1 MIYRYVTSSRNI
13 SVVVISTEYFSNWK
27 RLSLYTVPRK
37 QLGVFLVSN
46 LRLSN
51 SLFSTLQPA
60 ESSRRAGAEARSQVF
75 SKITEDTLDTQCEN
89 KRREARR
96 NKKETERK
104 RKRRREAVSLKEK
117 QLLFGESVSC
127 VRCLMIDLGHM
138 DNLYNQYHHFHSI
151 KKKSSFTNKSQRVKI
166 QVHVSLRT
174 SMTRKTELGVS
185 WKRRDT
191 ESVREAI
198 YPGAAVSS
206 TMQTW
211 ETPDRT
217 GEKKKRKK
225 RKHTVLHVT
234 ITTTECIFF
243 NFSSQTHCLKLFSS

>member
-1 MIYRYVTSSRNI
+1 MLYQYRYVISSRNI

-37 QLGVFLVSN
+37 QSGVFLVSN

-75 SKITEDTLDTQCEN
+75 SKITEDTLDTQREN

-104 RKRRREAVSLKEK
+104 RKRRSRRREAVSLKEK

-151 KKKSSFTNKSQRVKI
+151 KLKEFFHKQ
-166 QVHVSLRT
+166 
-174 SMTRKTELGVS
+174 
-185 WKRRDT
+185 
-191 ESVREAI
+191 
-198 YPGAAVSS
+198 
-206 TMQTW
+206 
-211 ETPDRT
+211 
-217 GEKKKRKK
+217 
-225 RKHTVLHVT
+225 
-234 ITTTECIFF
+234 ITTCEDSSSR
-243 NFSSQTHCLKLFSS
+243 FSTYLHDQKNRVGGFLEEKRHRIC